1 MSTPR
6 PPQFG
11 YEQGQWGKPPVDM
24 MGRPLYGDVFG
35 NWYQHMNQAEQQ
47 VDKSTKVTSTDGV
60 AGAYACVVK
69 DTSTAV

>member
-1 MSTPR
+1 M
-6 PPQFG
+6 
-11 YEQGQWGKPPVDM
+11 DM